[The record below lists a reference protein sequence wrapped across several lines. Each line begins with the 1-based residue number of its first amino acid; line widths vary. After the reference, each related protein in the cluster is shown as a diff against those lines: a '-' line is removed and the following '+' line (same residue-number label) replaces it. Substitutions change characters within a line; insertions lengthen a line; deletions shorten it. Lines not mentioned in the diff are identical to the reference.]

1 MLANHNCAEAFWV
14 GNLKNRDLQVSP
26 RYTVHCCTN
35 LHSLPL
41 SSSSLL
47 FLSPLPLSS
56 SSLPFL
62 PLLAHRVRRSFHRP
76 PSCSSRAA
84 RQTMKTR
91 RYVKLGTNG
100 LKNKGASCHFAS
112 LWNQSS
118 QAFAIATSSNAR
130 GSECL
135 GTWLSSL

>member
-26 RYTVHCCTN
+26 RYSVHCCTN
-35 LHSLPL
+35 LHSLP
-41 SSSSLL
+41 SLL
-47 FLSPLPLSS
+47 FLPPLSPPPCTQGQEILSQASQLQQQS
-56 SSLPFL
+56 SETDNENQE
-62 PLLAHRVRRSFHRP
+62 VRQAGH
-76 PSCSSRAA
+76 
-84 RQTMKTR
+84 KW
-91 RYVKLGTNG
+91 VK
-100 LKNKGASCHFAS
+100 KKGASCHFAS